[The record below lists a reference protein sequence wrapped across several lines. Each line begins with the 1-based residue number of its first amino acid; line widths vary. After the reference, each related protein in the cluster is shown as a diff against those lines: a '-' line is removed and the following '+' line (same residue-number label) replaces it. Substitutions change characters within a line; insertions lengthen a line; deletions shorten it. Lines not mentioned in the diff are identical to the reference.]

1 MVPLSPN
8 LTLTF
13 LIMLLVTPLYGFST
27 CKVHPDTAQYPKGWL
42 ASTRGY
48 PPSSTL
54 GMVAPSIW
62 GGGPRRWRQRAV
74 PGAEQ
79 DELLERQNQAA
90 QLRKSAG
97 VNVGFH
103 MKAPGTSL
111 VWPAGPQ
118 HSVESFSGHLKPCVS
133 EGRNFVS

>member
-1 MVPLSPN
+1 MVGQERGVKELSRVLN
-8 LTLTF
+8 RMSSATL
-13 LIMLLVTPLYGFST
+13 LEVLNRM
-27 CKVHPDTAQYPKGWL
+27 
-42 ASTRGY
+42 
-48 PPSSTL
+48 SS
-54 GMVAPSIW
+54 A
-62 GGGPRRWRQRAV
+62 A
-74 PGAEQ
+74 
-79 DELLERQNQAA
+79 LLERQNQAA

-103 MKAPGTSL
+103 MEASGTSL